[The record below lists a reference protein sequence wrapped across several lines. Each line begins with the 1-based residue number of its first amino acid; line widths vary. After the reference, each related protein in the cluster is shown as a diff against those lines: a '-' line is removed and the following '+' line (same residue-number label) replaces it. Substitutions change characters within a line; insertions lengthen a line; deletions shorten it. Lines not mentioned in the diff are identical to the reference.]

1 MKFPICTFDA
11 KNAVLCP
18 QCEEKISTGI
28 ISQSDAD
35 ASIILA
41 NIAKSNKEIENFSMY
56 SCKEFEG
63 NFVLALAKDDI
74 RMIRQSRTLYK
85 LLQDQ
90 FKGKIWLVEADE
102 TDSRFIEDL
111 FFPIKILSVNL
122 VWAPGGVQ
130 KTKAVV
136 SGKWT
141 SRFPIDTKKVVEIV
155 KNARN
160 LDIEIEFE
168 VKK

>member
-1 MKFPICTFDA
+1 MKLPICGFDA
-11 KNAVLCP
+11 KNVVLCP
-18 QCEEKISTGI
+18 QCERKVDSGELT
-28 ISQSDAD
+28 QADVD

-41 NIAKSNKEIENFSMY
+41 KIAKSNNEIENFTLH

-63 NFVLALAKDDI
+63 NFVLSLAKNDI
-74 RMIRQSRTLYK
+74 MEIRQSRTIYR

-102 TDSRFIEDL
+102 TDKKFIEDL
-111 FFPIKILSVNL
+111 FFPTKILSINS
-122 VWAPGGVQ
+122 VWAVGGIQ

-141 SRFPIDTKKVVEIV
+141 PRFPIDTKKVVQIV

-168 VKK
+168 DKR

>member
-1 MKFPICTFDA
+1 MKLPICGFDA
-11 KNAVLCP
+11 KNSVLCP
-18 QCEEKISTGI
+18 QCEGKVDGGELT
-28 ISQSDAD
+28 QADVD

-41 NIAKSNKEIENFSMY
+41 KIAKSNNEIENFTLH

-63 NFVLALAKDDI
+63 NFVLSLAKNDI
-74 RMIRQSRTLYK
+74 MGIRQSRTIYR

-102 TDSRFIEDL
+102 TDKKFIEDL
-111 FFPIKILSVNL
+111 FFPTKILSINS
-122 VWAPGGVQ
+122 VWALGGVQ

-141 SRFPIDTKKVVEIV
+141 PRFPIDTEKVVQIV

-168 VKK
+168 DKI